1 VVNISKAKV
10 TKVESGG
17 YYVGLREE
25 RPRERGQLGQGMRK
39 KSLSQS
45 GVFKYVTERWLER

>member
-1 VVNISKAKV
+1 VVSIPKAKV

-39 KSLSQS
+39 KSLGQS
-45 GVFKYVTERWLER
+45 GVFKYITERWLGR